1 MCVMVQES
9 QSKCQA
15 EFFITNVRPI
25 ILYGSKLPI
34 KLREETWFV
43 EHPPII
49 PVQQGE
55 RTHPGARKLLMGH
68 CGTGRAIA
76 ILESIAVQNIWTEF
90 CNNLYNFQL
99 RTDINI
105 FQVNQTTAKEPA
117 DLSERRKSPGI
128 DKIPGELLEQDG

>member
-1 MCVMVQES
+1 
-9 QSKCQA
+9 
-15 EFFITNVRPI
+15 
-25 ILYGSKLPI
+25 
-34 KLREETWFV
+34 
-43 EHPPII
+43 
-49 PVQQGE
+49 
-55 RTHPGARKLLMGH
+55 MGH

-117 DLSERRKSPGI
+117 DLAERRKSPGI